1 MAEIESNPKEVSKTS
16 IVIKS
21 VVALALGILILMLP
35 RPDNLTP
42 EGHRF
47 LALLLT
53 VVVLW
58 VSEAVPIGVTALLAG
73 ASLILLKIQPAQSA
87 WAPYASPAVMFVLM
101 VIMFGVVLNEVGL
114 ANRMMF
120 YLLKFA
126 GTKVKR
132 LSLILAI
139 GCTLTSTIF
148 HDATITVI
156 MVFAFVPVF
165 MSMGM
170 KPGMGHRLPTFFFML
185 IPLSA
190 SAGGFGTL
198 LGGGRNPLALEI
210 LQKFSGGQ
218 IKIGFLEYIVIMF
231 PICILTAVAT
241 WAILW
246 VLLRPK
252 EKELVGIELA
262 DPGPMSGKEWGVL
275 TVFVITFILWF
286 SGDLTGWHYSVPAAF
301 AILGFCAPGW
311 ISFRTIC
318 DKFPWE
324 SWIVFGAGVSMG
336 GIDAGQRRRALS
348 GRDPAAAFGRQTDV
362 CSLLR
367 HRLFRVV
374 PVQHDEQLG
383 GRGPDA
389 AHCSAHGRNDADVA
403 AVRGHDSAHDDLLH
417 HARDRLPPH
426 HHRLQHRLLQPEG
439 FRQDRGPL
447 VPDPAGDLCVEHDGL
462 LAADRVRQIATQRVN
477 RPPPQRADS
486 ARRRWGSPRRE
497 TFFSPHGL
505 LAAGPQPE
513 DRGERHV
520 QNTQLHHAGR

>member
-1 MAEIESNPKEVSKTS
+1 MAEVESIKNDATAKSIIIKTL
-16 IVIKS
+16 I
-21 VVALALGILILMLP
+21 ALGLGIIIMLMP
-35 RPDNLTP
+35 RPENLTP

-47 LALLLT
+47 LALLIT
-53 VVVLW
+53 IVVLW
-58 VSEAVPIGVTALLAG
+58 VSEAVPIGVTALIAG
-73 ASLILLKIQPAQSA
+73 AGLILLQIQPAQSA
-87 WAPYASPAVMFVLM
+87 WAPFASPAVMFVLM

-114 ANRMMF
+114 ANRLMY

-139 GCTLTSTIF
+139 GCTLTSTVF

-170 KPGMGHRLPTFFFML
+170 KPGSGHKLPTFFFML

-246 VLLRPK
+246 ILLRPK

-262 DPGPMSGKEWGVL
+262 DPGPMSSKEWGVL
-275 TVFVITFILWF
+275 TIFVITFIFWF

-324 SWIVFGAGVSMG
+324 SWIVFGAGVSLGVSMLDSG
-336 GIDAGQRRRALS
+336 AGQFLAETLLPLLDGKPMFIVYYGIGFFGSFLS
-348 GRDPAAAFGRQTDV
+348 
-362 CSLLR
+362 SMM
-367 HRLFRVV
+367 
-374 PVQHDEQLG
+374 
-383 GRGPDA
+383 
-389 AHCSAHGRNDADVA
+389 SNSA
-403 AVRGHDSAHDDLLH
+403 AVALMLPIVLPMAEMMQMSPQSVAMLAPMTTSFIMLVIGCPPTIIAYSTGYFSQTEFVKIAVPWCLILL
-417 HARDRLPPH
+417 LICTLSIMVYWP
-426 HHRLQHRLLQPEG
+426 LIG
-439 FRQDRGPL
+439 F
-447 VPDPAGDLCVEHDGL
+447 VK
-462 LAADRVRQIATQRVN
+462 
-477 RPPPQRADS
+477 
-486 ARRRWGSPRRE
+486 
-497 TFFSPHGL
+497 
-505 LAAGPQPE
+505 
-513 DRGERHV
+513 
-520 QNTQLHHAGR
+520 

>member
-1 MAEIESNPKEVSKTS
+1 MADVESIKKEVTTTS

-42 EGHRF
+42 EGHRL
-47 LALLLT
+47 LALLT
-53 VVVLW
+53 TIVVLW

-73 ASLILLKIQPAQSA
+73 AGLILLKIQPAQNA

-101 VIMFGVVLNEVGL
+101 IIMFGVVLNEVGL
-114 ANRMMF
+114 ANRLMF

-139 GCTLTSTIF
+139 GCTLTSTVF

-170 KPGMGHRLPTFFFML
+170 KPGKGHRLPTFFFLL
-185 IPLSA
+185 IPLSS
-190 SAGGFGTL
+190 SAGGFATL

-210 LQKFSGGQ
+210 LQSFSGGQ
-218 IKIGFLEYIVIMF
+218 IKIGFLEYIIIMF

-262 DPGPMSGKEWGVL
+262 DPGPMSGKEWGV
-275 TVFVITFILWF
+275 TVVFVITFILWF

-301 AILGFCAPGW
+301 AILGFCAPGY
-311 ISFRTIC
+311 ITFRTIC

-324 SWIVFGAGVSMG
+324 SWIVFGAGVSLGVSMLDSG
-336 GIDAGQRRRALS
+336 AGRFLAETLLPLLDGKPTFVVYYGMAFFGSFLS
-348 GRDPAAAFGRQTDV
+348 
-362 CSLLR
+362 SLM
-367 HRLFRVV
+367 
-374 PVQHDEQLG
+374 
-383 GRGPDA
+383 
-389 AHCSAHGRNDADVA
+389 SNSA
-403 AVRGHDSAHDDLLH
+403 AVALM
-417 HARDRLPPH
+417 LPITLPMAE
-426 HHRLQHRLLQPEG
+426 LMQMSPQSVAMLAPMTTS
-439 FRQDRGPL
+439 FIML
-447 VPDPAGDLCVEHDGL
+447 VIGCPPTIIANSTGYFTQTEFIKIAVPWCLIL
-462 LAADRVRQIATQRVN
+462 LAVCVLSIMVYW
-477 RPPPQRADS
+477 PLI
-486 ARRRWGSPRRE
+486 G
-497 TFFSPHGL
+497 F
-505 LAAGPQPE
+505 
-513 DRGERHV
+513 V
-520 QNTQLHHAGR
+520 K

>member
-1 MAEIESNPKEVSKTS
+1 MAEIESTPKEVTTTS

-21 VVALALGILILMLP
+21 VVALALGILVLMLP

-42 EGHRF
+42 EAHRF

-53 VVVLW
+53 VVILW
-58 VSEAVPIGVTALLAG
+58 VSEAIPIGVTALLAG
-73 ASLILLKIQPAQSA
+73 ASLILLKIQSAQNA
-87 WAPYASPAVMFVLM
+87 WAPFASPAVMFVLM

-156 MVFAFVPVF
+156 MVYAFVPVF

-170 KPGMGHRLPTFFFML
+170 KPGMGHKLPAFFFML

-210 LQKFSGGQ
+210 LQKFTNGQ
-218 IKIGFLEYIVIMF
+218 VKIGFLEYIVIQF

-252 EKELVGIELA
+252 ETELVGIELD

-336 GIDAGQRRRALS
+336 GSMLDSGAGRFLAETLLPLLDGKPMFVVYYGIGFFGSFLS
-348 GRDPAAAFGRQTDV
+348 
-362 CSLLR
+362 SMM
-367 HRLFRVV
+367 
-374 PVQHDEQLG
+374 
-383 GRGPDA
+383 
-389 AHCSAHGRNDADVA
+389 SNSA
-403 AVRGHDSAHDDLLH
+403 AVALVLPVVLPMSEMMNMSPQSVAMIAPMTTSFIMLVIGCPPTIIAYSTGYFSQKEFTKIAVPWCLILLVICVL
-417 HARDRLPPH
+417 AMMIYWPLI
-426 HHRLQHRLLQPEG
+426 G
-439 FRQDRGPL
+439 F
-447 VPDPAGDLCVEHDGL
+447 VK
-462 LAADRVRQIATQRVN
+462 
-477 RPPPQRADS
+477 
-486 ARRRWGSPRRE
+486 
-497 TFFSPHGL
+497 
-505 LAAGPQPE
+505 
-513 DRGERHV
+513 
-520 QNTQLHHAGR
+520 

>member
-1 MAEIESNPKEVSKTS
+1 MAEVESIEKEVTTTS

-21 VVALALGILILMLP
+21 VVALAVGILILMLP

-42 EGHRF
+42 EGHRL
-47 LALLLT
+47 LALLT
-53 VVVLW
+53 TIVILW

-73 ASLILLKIQPAQSA
+73 AGLILLKIQPAQKA
-87 WAPYASPAVMFVLM
+87 WAPFASPAVMFVLM
-101 VIMFGVVLNEVGL
+101 IMMFGVVLNEVGL
-114 ANRMMF
+114 ANRLMN

-139 GCTLTSTIF
+139 GCTLTSSVF

-170 KPGMGHRLPTFFFML
+170 KPGKGHRLPTFFFLL

-190 SAGGFGTL
+190 SAGGFATL

-218 IKIGFLEYIVIMF
+218 IKIGFLEYIVIQF

-262 DPGPMSGKEWGVL
+262 DPGPMSGQEWWVL
-275 TVFVITFILWF
+275 VVFVITFILWF

-301 AILGFCAPGW
+301 ALLGFCAPGW
-311 ISFRTIC
+311 ISFRAIC

-324 SWIVFGAGVSMG
+324 SWIVFGAGVSLGVSMLDSGAGRFLAETLLPLLDGQPTFVVYYGMG
-336 GIDAGQRRRALS
+336 FFGSFLS
-348 GRDPAAAFGRQTDV
+348 
-362 CSLLR
+362 SLM
-367 HRLFRVV
+367 
-374 PVQHDEQLG
+374 
-383 GRGPDA
+383 
-389 AHCSAHGRNDADVA
+389 SNSA
-403 AVRGHDSAHDDLLH
+403 AVALM
-417 HARDRLPPH
+417 LPITLPMAE
-426 HHRLQHRLLQPEG
+426 LMQMSPQSVAMLAPMTTS
-439 FRQDRGPL
+439 FIML
-447 VPDPAGDLCVEHDGL
+447 VIGCPPTIIAYSTGYFSQKEFIKIAVPWCLIL
-462 LAADRVRQIATQRVN
+462 LAICTLSVMVYWPLIGFVK
-477 RPPPQRADS
+477 
-486 ARRRWGSPRRE
+486 
-497 TFFSPHGL
+497 
-505 LAAGPQPE
+505 
-513 DRGERHV
+513 
-520 QNTQLHHAGR
+520 